1 MTQLGAPT
9 GFSLVETI
17 VAMAL
22 TLAISSVVLVLV
34 DLARAS
40 FAVQPEAADMQQRT
54 RVAAGALYKDLV
66 MAGAGTTQ
74 GANIGPLI
82 QYFAPVLPYRQGTSR
97 DDPAGTFRTDAI
109 TMIYVPPTFAQTTL
123 VGAGPATV
131 SADVGINQGP
141 GCPMLDAS
149 CGFGIGMTALLH
161 DGSGAYDTFTVTA
174 MPPLG
179 LHLARPGG
187 VLTQTTYAPATTT
200 VTEIRNIV
208 YYLKTDPLTRLSQLV
223 IREGAT
229 GADLPVVDHLVDLRF
244 DYYGDPQPPMLTVDP
259 SGSPARLATTYGPVP
274 PALVDQIPSGGYPP
288 GENCT
293 FAVDPASGE
302 QVPRLRVLD
311 QSGAST
317 GVVLL
322 TPGQLT
328 DGPWCPDA
336 MNANRWDADL
346 LRIRTIAVTLRI
358 EAADAALRGPAGVLF
373 INGGT
378 ARSGTRWL
386 PDQRIRFQVTPR
398 NMGKAEVGQ

>member
-1 MTQLGAPT
+1 
-9 GFSLVETI
+9 
-17 VAMAL
+17 
-22 TLAISSVVLVLV
+22 VLV

-54 RVAAGALYKDLV
+54 RVAAGALYKDIV

-74 GANIGPLI
+74 GANVGPLI
-82 QYFAPVLPYRQGTSR
+82 QYFAPVLPYRQGTNR

-109 TMIYVPPTFAQTTL
+109 TLMYVPPTVAQTTL
-123 VGAGPATV
+123 VGSGPATV
-131 SADVGINQGP
+131 SADIGINQGP
-141 GCPMLDAS
+141 GCPTLDLS
-149 CGFGIGMTALLH
+149 CGFGIGMTTLLH
-161 DGSGAYDTFTVTA
+161 DGSGAYDTFTVTGVS
-174 MPPLG
+174 PPG
-179 LHLARPGG
+179 LHLERTGG
-187 VLTQTTYAPATTT
+187 VLTQTSYAPPATT

-208 YYLKTDPLTRLSQLV
+208 YSLKTDPLTRLSQLV
-223 IREGAT
+223 TREGAT
-229 GADLPVVDHLVDLRF
+229 GADAPLVDHLVDLRF
-244 DYYGDPQPPMLTVDP
+244 DYYGDPQPPMLTLDP
-259 SGSPARLATTYGPVP
+259 SGNPTTTYGPVP
-274 PALVDQIPSGGYPP
+274 PALLEQIPTAGYPP

-293 FAVDPASGE
+293 FAVDPASGLR
-302 QVPRLRVLD
+302 VPRLQVLD
-311 QSGAST
+311 QSGASN

-322 TPGQLT
+322 TPPQLT

-386 PDQRIRFQVTPR
+386 PDRTVRFQVTPWNLR
-398 NMGKAEVGQ
+398 KLGIQN